1 MFTKRRIF
9 FMQLSTALS
18 QVSLNNCTKF
28 IGLNELL
35 TPELVTDEPSP
46 TGVATI
52 RKRKYSMRQMIILM

>member
-1 MFTKRRIF
+1 
-9 FMQLSTALS
+9 MQLSTALS